1 MGARG
6 EELRKMGQARASE
19 EHLLV
24 SFSNVA
30 LTELRTQH
38 LEATSSQKICTSFSL
53 KHKWGGSRL
62 GLCQESRN
70 PQP

>member
-6 EELRKMGQARASE
+6 EELRKMGQAGASE

-30 LTELRTQH
+30 LTELRTQN
-38 LEATSSQKICTSFSL
+38 LEATGSHKICTSFSL
-53 KHKWGGSRL
+53 KHK
-62 GLCQESRN
+62 
-70 PQP
+70 